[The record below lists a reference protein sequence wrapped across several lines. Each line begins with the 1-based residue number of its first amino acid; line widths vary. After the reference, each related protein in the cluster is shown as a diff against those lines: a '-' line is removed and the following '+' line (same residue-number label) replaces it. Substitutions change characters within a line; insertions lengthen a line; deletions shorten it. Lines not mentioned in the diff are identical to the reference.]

1 MSNFW
6 SWWIILLTTAC
17 LALVVVILFG
27 TRRSQ
32 RRDNT
37 TETTGHQYDGIEEYD
52 NPLPHWWFL
61 MFVATLVFGVG
72 YLILY
77 PGLGKWQGLLGWTS
91 VGELEASQQ
100 KHAFRYAPEFARFA
114 AIPVEDLVNDNRALN
129 MGQRIFINNCSVCH
143 GTDARG
149 SFGFPNLADN
159 DWLYGGESEN
169 IKTSIS
175 SGRQGQMPAWGAVI
189 GDTGVRQTALYV
201 RNLSGLET
209 GASEEELSAG
219 QQIYNQTCSVCHNA
233 DGSGNTLLGAPDL
246 TNNIWLYGASQTQV
260 EYTIRNGRNGIMP
273 HWNDI
278 LGPEKVH
285 LVTAYIYSL
294 KQQ

>member
-17 LALVVVILFG
+17 LALVIVILFS

-32 RRDNT
+32 RRDST

-91 VGELEASQQ
+91 VGELEAAQQ
-100 KHAFRYAPEFARFA
+100 KHAFRYAPEFTRFA
-114 AIPVEDLVNDNRALN
+114 AIPVEDLVNEPRALN

-159 DWLYGGESEN
+159 NWLYGGDAEN
-169 IKTSIS
+169 IKTSIA

-189 GDTGVRQTALYV
+189 GDIGVRQSAYYV
-201 RNLSGLET
+201 RSLAGLET
-209 GASEEELSAG
+209 GASEADLASG
-219 QQIYNQTCSVCHNA
+219 QQIYNQTCSICHQS
-233 DGSGNTLLGAPDL
+233 DGTGNHLLGAPDL
-246 TNNIWLYGASQTQV
+246 TSNIWLYGASQAQV

-273 HWNDI
+273 QWDHI

-285 LVTAYIYSL
+285 LVAAYIYSL